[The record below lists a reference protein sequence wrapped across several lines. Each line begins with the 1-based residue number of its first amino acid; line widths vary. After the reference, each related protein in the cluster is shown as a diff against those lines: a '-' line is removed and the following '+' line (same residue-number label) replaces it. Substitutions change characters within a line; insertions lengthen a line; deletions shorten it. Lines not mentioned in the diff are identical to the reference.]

1 MNKYDL
7 PTDVAVTAMWE
18 ANKNGVWG
26 EAIDTIELRTAQFL
40 HELRN
45 IEAATPAA
53 GIDVERVADAFHD
66 ALCDVSHHSSREV
79 YAAAQRETQPC
90 RVKYDRI
97 AARLGASE

>member
-1 MNKYDL
+1 MSRL
-7 PTDVAVTAMWE
+7 PSERRAIEAGTHEPAVDDFG
-18 ANKNGVWG
+18 NQY
-26 EAIDTIELRTAQFL
+26 LQRL
-40 HELRN
+40 
-45 IEAATPAA
+45 AATPAA